1 MRPKTRGE
9 PLTDQSQKT
18 LIPDAVGEKTSHSP
32 PISSVEEFA
41 EIRID
46 DAVDPTL
53 LNADC
58 DRMQCIVLTTPRT
71 KAVREVLRFP

>member
-46 DAVDPTL
+46 DAV
-53 LNADC
+53 A
-58 DRMQCIVLTTPRT
+58 
-71 KAVREVLRFP
+71 LRFSMPTATACSALC